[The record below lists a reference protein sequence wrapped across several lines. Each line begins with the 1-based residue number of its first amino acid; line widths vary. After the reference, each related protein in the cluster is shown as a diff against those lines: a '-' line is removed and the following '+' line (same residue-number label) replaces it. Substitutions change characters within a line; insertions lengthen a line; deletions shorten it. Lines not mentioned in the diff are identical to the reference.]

1 MEATTATV
9 PSTEPSTTGSSSAS
23 DSSSTVAD
31 LIPHVAAERAEHT
44 AVRFK
49 RGGAWHDV
57 SYGELATI
65 VQEVGLGLI
74 DLGIEPGERVCILAN
89 TRPEWSYADL
99 GATAA
104 GTVVV
109 PIYQTNSPDECLWVI
124 SDSEACAIVCED
136 SEQLAKI
143 AAIRDQLPN
152 LRTVIVIDGASGSS
166 PEASESSRALDAISL
181 EEVRERGRSRS
192 AEELDARRAAVRP
205 EDPYTFI
212 YTSGTTGPPKGCVLT
227 HGNYRAIINMVSE
240 SGEISDDEVVYLYLP
255 LAHSFALLVQLAVFD
270 LGGTLAYFGGDTKQI
285 VPELMEVKP
294 TYLPSVPRVFEK
306 IYTLAHGAIEAKPP
320 EERQRAQE
328 AIKLGVKVRDMI
340 NRGEA
345 VPAELQKPFDEADE
359 ELFKLVRSIFGGNV
373 RHATSGAA
381 PIAKEIL
388 EFFWACGVPVLEGY
402 GMTETATAATTS
414 TVADHRFGTV
424 GRALPGVELK
434 IADDGEILIKGPNIF
449 AGYHNRAEE
458 SFGAVEDGWMHTGD
472 LGSLDADGYL
482 SITGRKK
489 DIIITAGGK
498 NLTPANI
505 ENDVKQCRWI
515 SQAVMHGDQRPYPV
529 MLITLDEEEIP
540 SYAHEHNLPQDI
552 PSLARSEEVRALIQ
566 QEIDRA
572 NAKYAQVEQVKKFTI
587 LDHDLSQ
594 ATGELTPTLK
604 VKRNVV
610 NEQYADLFDALYAG

>member
-1 MEATTATV
+1 MEATATV
-9 PSTEPSTTGSSSAS
+9 SSTGSR
-23 DSSSTVAD
+23 TVAD
-31 LIPHVAAERAEHT
+31 LMPRAAAEYGGKT

-49 RGGAWHDV
+49 RDGAWHDV
-57 SYGELATI
+57 SYSELATI
-65 VQEVGLGLI
+65 VQEIGLGLI

-99 GATAA
+99 AATAA
-104 GTVVV
+104 GAVVV
-109 PIYQTNSPDECLWVI
+109 PIYQTNSPEECLWVI
-124 SDSEACAIVCED
+124 SDSGACAIVCED
-136 SEQLAKI
+136 EEQLAKI

-152 LRTVIVIDGASGSS
+152 LRTVIVIDGASGDNADVDAL
-166 PEASESSRALDAISL
+166 EAITLEQVRA
-181 EEVRERGRSRS
+181 RGLTR
-192 AEELDARRAAVRP
+192 AAGELDARRGAVRP

-227 HGNYRAIINMVSE
+227 HGNYRAIVNMIGE
-240 SGEISDDEVVYLYLP
+240 SGEITDDEIIYLYLP
-255 LAHSFALLVQLAVFD
+255 LAHSFALLIQLAVFD

-320 EERQRAQE
+320 EERERAQQ
-328 AIKLGVKVRDMI
+328 AIALGVKVRDMI
-340 NRGEA
+340 NRGEP
-345 VPAELQKPFDEADE
+345 VPSELQKPFDEADA
-359 ELFKLVRSIFGGNV
+359 ELFTLVRGIFGGNV

-402 GMTETATAATTS
+402 GMTETATAATVS
-414 TVADHRFGTV
+414 TVANHRFGTV
-424 GRALPGVELK
+424 GRALPGVELR
-434 IADDGEILIKGPNIF
+434 IAEDGEILIKGPNIF

-472 LGSLDADGYL
+472 LGSLDEDGYL

-505 ENDVKQCRWI
+505 ENDLKQCRWI

-529 MLITLDEEEIP
+529 VLITLDEEEIP
-540 SYAHEHNLPQDI
+540 IYANEHNLPQDI
-552 PSLARSEEVRALIQ
+552 PSLVRCPEIRSLIQ
-566 QEIDRA
+566 GEVDRA
-572 NAKYAQVEQVKKFTI
+572 NEKYAQVEQVKKFAI

-610 NEQYADLFDALYAG
+610 NEQYADLFDSLYAS